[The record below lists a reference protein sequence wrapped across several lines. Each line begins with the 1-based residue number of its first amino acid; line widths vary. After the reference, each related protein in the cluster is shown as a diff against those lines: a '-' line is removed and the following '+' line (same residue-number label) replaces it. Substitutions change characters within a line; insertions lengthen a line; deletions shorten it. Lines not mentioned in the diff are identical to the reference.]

1 MESTKKNKHY
11 ITVPRVYD
19 TVKTTT
25 AHNIKLNF
33 SPLKRRVETYQYNAY
48 SDGLKKIY
56 TSSDEIRKYGD
67 KGILNPKDVSYINVF
82 INGVLQPPM
91 NYQIETGKLILNTE
105 DIPINRSLIIIQ
117 FITVY

>member
-1 MESTKKNKHY
+1 MEPIKKNKHY

-19 TVKTTT
+19 TVRTVTT
-25 AHNIKLNF
+25 HNIKLKF
-33 SPLKRRVETYQYNAY
+33 SPSKRRVETYQYNAY

-56 TSSDEIRKYGD
+56 TNSDEILKYGD
-67 KGILNPKDVSYINVF
+67 KGILNPEDVSYINVF
-82 INGVLQPPM
+82 INGVLQAPV
-91 NYQIETGKLILNTE
+91 NYLVETGKLILKTE